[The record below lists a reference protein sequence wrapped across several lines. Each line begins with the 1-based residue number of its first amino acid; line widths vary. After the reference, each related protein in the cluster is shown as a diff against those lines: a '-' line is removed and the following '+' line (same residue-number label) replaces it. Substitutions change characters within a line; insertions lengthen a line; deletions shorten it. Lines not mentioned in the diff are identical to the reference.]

1 MSFKLDKHP
10 KISDFEVVNFM
21 GSPDFNFDQSVNQP
35 PILENYNLFTSDE
48 GLKIAVEANGGVWNN
63 ERAAQFGEILGSAET
78 LELGNLANRNTPV
91 LRTHDRFGNRLDAVE
106 FHPAYHE
113 LMRISIENE
122 THSLVWTSENKGR
135 YVARSVLAYL
145 KQQVDEGTSCPVT
158 MTFAVVP
165 SLKIEP
171 EIARE
176 WLPKILSNEYD
187 ARFLPAPEKR
197 GATFGMAM
205 TEPQGGSDVRA
216 NTTYAERLTGA
227 GEYKITGRKWF
238 CSAPMS
244 DAFLALAQTEKGL
257 SCFLLPR
264 FTPDGAKNALYFQ
277 RLKDKLGN
285 KSNAS
290 GEVEFRAAYG
300 RIIGEEGRGVANIM
314 EMVRHT
320 RLDCAVGSA
329 GTLRRAVAES
339 IHHAAHRKAF
349 GKLLI
354 DQPLMKNL
362 LADLALESEAA
373 TALAF
378 RLARGFDESD
388 GDENAKL
395 YTRAA
400 TAIGKFWNCKRAVFA
415 VGEAL
420 EVLGGNGYVEDSV
433 LPRLYRDIPVNSI
446 WEGSGNVQCL
456 DVLRAM
462 QKEPRSI
469 EAVFEELNEG
479 NGLNEFFDEFLLKL
493 KDDFSSPDDLE
504 FRARGVVEKLALALQ
519 AKVLL
524 ETAPGF
530 VAEAF
535 CRSRLAANRNLNFGT
550 LPVDVETEKIIER
563 SRVKTD

>member
-1 MSFKLDKHP
+1 VKF
-10 KISDFEVVNFM
+10 
-21 GSPDFNFDQSVNQP
+21 DFNKSFNQP

-48 GLKIAVEANGGVWNN
+48 ALKTAVEANGGAWNN
-63 ERAAQFGEILGSAET
+63 ERAAHFGEILGSAEI

-91 LRTHDRFGNRLDAVE
+91 LKTHDRFGNRLDVVE
-106 FHPAYHE
+106 FQPAYHE
-113 LMRISIENE
+113 LMRVSMENE
-122 THSLVWTSENKGR
+122 THSLAWTSEKSGK
-135 YVARSVLAYL
+135 YVARSALAFI
-145 KQQVDEGTSCPVT
+145 KQQVDEGTSCPLT

-165 SLKIEP
+165 SLKISP
-171 EIARE
+171 EIAAE
-176 WLPKILSNEYD
+176 WMPKVLSNQYD
-187 ARFLPAPEKR
+187 ARFLPVNEKR

-216 NTTYAERLTGA
+216 NITFAEKLNEQ

-244 DAFLALAQTEKGL
+244 DAFLVLAQTEKGL
-257 SCFLLPR
+257 SCFLMPR
-264 FTPDGAKNALYFQ
+264 FKPNGEKNSLYFQ

-290 GEVEFRAAYG
+290 SEVEFHAADAK
-300 RIIGEEGRGVANIM
+300 IIGEEGRGVANIM

-339 IHHAAHRKAF
+339 IHHCSYRKAF

-354 DQPLMKNL
+354 EQPLMKNL

-373 TALAF
+373 TALGF
-378 RLARGFDESD
+378 RLARGFDES
-388 GDENAKL
+388 EFSEEAK
-395 YTRAA
+395 YFTRAA

-433 LPRLYRDIPVNSI
+433 LPRLYRDIPVNSV

-456 DVLRAM
+456 DVLRSM
-462 QKEPRSI
+462 QKEPNSI
-469 EAVFEELNEG
+469 ETIFNELDKAKGANDFYDKFV
-479 NGLNEFFDEFLLKL
+479 LNLKDEF
-493 KDDFSSPDDLE
+493 SNTESLE
-504 FRARGVVEKLALALQ
+504 FRARIIVEKFALALQ
-519 AKVLL
+519 AGVLL
-524 ETAPGF
+524 LTAPDF
-530 VAEAF
+530 VSEAF
-535 CRSRLAANRNLNFGT
+535 CVSRLSEKNLNFGT
-550 LPVDVETEKIIER
+550 LPVGVEAEKIIER
-563 SRVKTD
+563 NGKRIMDNG

>member
-1 MSFKLDKHP
+1 MKF
-10 KISDFEVVNFM
+10 
-21 GSPDFNFDQSVNQP
+21 DFNKSFNQP

-48 GLKIAVEANGGVWNN
+48 ALKTAVEANGGAWNN
-63 ERAAQFGEILGSAET
+63 ERAAHFGEILGSAEI

-91 LRTHDRFGNRLDAVE
+91 LKTHDRFGNRLDVVE
-106 FHPAYHE
+106 FQPAYHE
-113 LMRISIENE
+113 LMRVSMENE
-122 THSLVWTSENKGR
+122 THSLAWTSEKSGK
-135 YVARSVLAYL
+135 YVARSALAFI
-145 KQQVDEGTSCPVT
+145 KQQVDEGTSCPLT

-165 SLKIEP
+165 SLKISP
-171 EIARE
+171 EIAAE
-176 WLPKILSNEYD
+176 WMPKVLSNQYD
-187 ARFLPAPEKR
+187 ARFLPVNEKR

-216 NTTYAERLTGA
+216 NITFAEKLNEQ

-244 DAFLALAQTEKGL
+244 DAFLVLAQTEKGL
-257 SCFLLPR
+257 SCFLMPR
-264 FTPDGAKNALYFQ
+264 FKPNGEKNSLYFQ

-290 GEVEFRAAYG
+290 SEVEFHAADAK
-300 RIIGEEGRGVANIM
+300 IIGEEGRGVANIM

-339 IHHAAHRKAF
+339 IHHCSYRKAF

-354 DQPLMKNL
+354 EQPLMKNL

-373 TALAF
+373 TALGF
-378 RLARGFDESD
+378 RLARGFDES
-388 GDENAKL
+388 EFSEEAK
-395 YTRAA
+395 YFTRAA

-433 LPRLYRDIPVNSI
+433 LPRLYRDIPVNSV

-456 DVLRAM
+456 DVLRSM
-462 QKEPRSI
+462 QKEPNSI
-469 EAVFEELNEG
+469 ETIFNELDKAKGANDFYDKFV
-479 NGLNEFFDEFLLKL
+479 LNLKDEF
-493 KDDFSSPDDLE
+493 SNTESLE
-504 FRARGVVEKLALALQ
+504 FRARIIVEKFALALQ
-519 AKVLL
+519 AGVLL
-524 ETAPGF
+524 LTAPDF
-530 VAEAF
+530 VSEAF
-535 CRSRLAANRNLNFGT
+535 CVSRLSEKNLNFGT
-550 LPVDVETEKIIER
+550 LPVGVEAEKIIER
-563 SRVKTD
+563 NGKRIMDNG